1 MNEKT
6 VNINN
11 FIGTY
16 DNFIP
21 KEECNKAINIYEQQ
35 DKFNN
40 TINRMPLENS
50 SILEK
55 QDQQSPS
62 PSHNIREKNSHQTD
76 ADYCYNLVGYMFT
89 FVFRNHSPHQWTQWA
104 AHN

>member
-1 MNEKT
+1 MIKQEKQMSEKT

-16 DNFIP
+16 DNFIT

-50 SILEK
+50 SV
-55 QDQQSPS
+55 
-62 PSHNIREKNSHQTD
+62 R
-76 ADYCYNLVGYMFT
+76 
-89 FVFRNHSPHQWTQWA
+89 
-104 AHN
+104 